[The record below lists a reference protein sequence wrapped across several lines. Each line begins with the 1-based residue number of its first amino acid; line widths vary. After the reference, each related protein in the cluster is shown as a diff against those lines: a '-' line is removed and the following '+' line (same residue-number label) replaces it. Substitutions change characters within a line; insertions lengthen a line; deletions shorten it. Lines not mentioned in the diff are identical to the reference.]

1 MQNQCC
7 LLTNIDPT
15 TVPKPFVK
23 LWATCGR
30 RRTTCRPGS
39 PRHRFD
45 ARRFHTGSIHYAITA
60 LWTASH
66 YGIPM
71 TIVVASNAEYLV
83 TFSNPDSSSVTS
95 PENATR
101 QLAEVPYAVP
111 PPIRP
116 GHSWVLGVEAV
127 DVEVFHS
134 VLIPDLIF
142 AVQVVECPTLA
153 WGHEQ

>member
-30 RRTTCRPGS
+30 RRTTCRPES
-39 PRHRFD
+39 PRRRFD

-66 YGIPM
+66 YRIPL
-71 TIVVASNAEYLV
+71 TIVVASNAEYGVLKEFGKWEK
-83 TFSNPDSSSVTS
+83 TPG
-95 PENATR
+95 
-101 QLAEVPYAVP
+101 VP
-111 PPIRP
+111 
-116 GHSWVLGVEAV
+116 GL
-127 DVEVFHS
+127 
-134 VLIPDLIF
+134 DLP
-142 AVQVVECPTLA
+142 ALNV
-153 WGHEQ
+153 

>member
-1 MQNQCC
+1 MAVGAR
-7 LLTNIDPT
+7 LAAPD
-15 TVPKPFVK
+15 
-23 LWATCGR
+23 
-30 RRTTCRPGS
+30 RPVVALM
-39 PRHRFD
+39 RD
-45 ARRFHTGSIHYAITA
+45 GSIPVPYNYAITA

-71 TIVVASNAEYLV
+71 TMVVASNAEYLV

>member
-39 PRHRFD
+39 PRRRFD

-71 TIVVASNAEYLV
+71 TIVVASNAEYVGDLLQPGLV
-83 TFSNPDSSSVTS
+83 VGDLTG
-95 PENATR
+95 ERHQATR
-101 QLAEVPYAVP
+101 RSPLRRAA
-111 PPIRP
+111 
-116 GHSWVLGVEAV
+116 
-127 DVEVFHS
+127 
-134 VLIPDLIF
+134 PDKARALVG
-142 AVQVVECPTLA
+142 ARRRSCRRRGLSLRSYS
-153 WGHEQ
+153 

>member
-1 MQNQCC
+1 MR
-7 LLTNIDPT
+7 D
-15 TVPKPFVK
+15 
-23 LWATCGR
+23 
-30 RRTTCRPGS
+30 
-39 PRHRFD
+39 
-45 ARRFHTGSIHYAITA
+45 GSIPVPYNYAITA

-134 VLIPDLIF
+134 VLIPDRKNTRGEWASDSTRRGVRSRVMLCRCGF
-142 AVQVVECPTLA
+142 GFRRRVR
-153 WGHEQ
+153 G